1 MASTV
6 SRTRSGMCTYVL
18 VVSSPATTAM
28 PVVTRV
34 SQATRPAG
42 SRDRMASSTASEIW
56 SATLSGWPSVTDS
69 EVKMW
74 RLLPAME
81 TLRLRGGGASSGGRR
96 GPRERRCKLARP
108 PPSRQRRLRVQQTDV
123 DVLSDHSAQRGGD
136 LVGIRRGE
144 RLGRGRLG
152 RLLGHGANHP
162 PHQRQ
167 RGGRDAEPVVAEADQ
182 EHRAQRLR
190 RHLTAY

>member
-1 MASTV
+1 
-6 SRTRSGMCTYVL
+6 
-18 VVSSPATTAM
+18 M

-81 TLRLRGGGASSGGRR
+81 TLRLRVVGRQAAGRR
-96 GPRERRCKLARP
+96 GPPERRCKLARP
-108 PPSRQRRLRVQQTDV
+108 PPSRQRRLGVQQTDV
-123 DVLSDHSAQRGGD
+123 DEFSDHAAQRRGD
-136 LVGIRRGE
+136 LVRLGRGE
-144 RLGRGRLG
+144 GLGRGRLG
-152 RLLGHGANHP
+152 RLL
-162 PHQRQ
+162 
-167 RGGRDAEPVVAEADQ
+167 
-182 EHRAQRLR
+182 
-190 RHLTAY
+190 